1 VTASIV
7 VVIRAFAGSGVV
19 FGGGNDLICADLGAD
34 RVIAGSGGD
43 TVIGGPGPHRLI
55 GDSGRDFP
63 KGTSGRDRLRGGRS
77 GGTEDGPVG
86 RHDINA

>member
-34 RVIAGSGGD
+34 RVIAGSGG
-43 TVIGGPGPHRLI
+43 TP
-55 GDSGRDFP
+55 
-63 KGTSGRDRLRGGRS
+63 
-77 GGTEDGPVG
+77 
-86 RHDINA
+86 